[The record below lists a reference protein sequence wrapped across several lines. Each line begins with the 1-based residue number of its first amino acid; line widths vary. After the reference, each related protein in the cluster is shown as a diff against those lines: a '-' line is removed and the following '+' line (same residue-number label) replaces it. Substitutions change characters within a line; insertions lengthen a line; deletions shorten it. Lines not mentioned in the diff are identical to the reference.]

1 LFNHLT
7 YIHLIRRRKMTTKRI
22 AFAYLLIVF
31 SLILAA
37 CASPTAP
44 AQPTTAPAAQPTTA
58 PAEPTAAPAEP
69 TAAPAEPTAAPQEQ
83 AAAPV
88 TLSYLVDDS
97 EANQA
102 TAKALADAYMALHP
116 NVTINIESRPGGTD
130 GDNIVKTRLAT
141 GEMTDIFW
149 YNSGSLLQAL
159 NPSDTL
165 VDLSNEP
172 FIANIVESFLP
183 TVSQNGGI
191 FGVPS
196 QTAMGGGVLYNKKI
210 YDQLGLSVPTTWA
223 EFEANNE
230 KIKAAGTPPVCA
242 TFGDTWTSQ
251 LFVLADYYN
260 VQAANPNFA
269 EEYTANQAK
278 YATTP
283 AAMAGFEHLQEG
295 FDKGWWQ
302 QDYATTKF
310 EQGLKLLADGEC
322 AQYPMLTF
330 ALSTIATNTPDEV
343 NDIGFFAVPGTDAAN
358 NGATIWMPAATYI
371 PKTTKNIDVA
381 KEFLGFIAS
390 TAGVD
395 ALNAAVAPT
404 GPYVIKGAT
413 LPDSVLPAVKDVAA
427 YIDSGKSAPALEF
440 LSPIK
445 GPNLE
450 QICVATGTG
459 QMSPQEAAA
468 NYDED
473 VKKQAQQLGLPGW

>member
-1 LFNHLT
+1 
-7 YIHLIRRRKMTTKRI
+7 MTTKK
-22 AFAYLLIVF
+22 FLPFYVLIMA
-31 SLILAA
+31 SMILTA
-37 CASPTAP
+37 CAPTA
-44 AQPTTAPAAQPTTA
+44 TVAPAAPAATNTTVPQVA
-58 PAEPTAAPAEP
+58 APTANAPVATATSALAATVAP
-69 TAAPAEPTAAPQEQ
+69 TEAP
-83 AAAPV
+83 APV

-102 TAKALADAYMALHP
+102 TAKALADAYTALHP
-116 NVTINIESRPGGTD
+116 NVTINIESRPGGTE

-165 VDLSNEP
+165 VDLSKEP

-196 QTAMGGGVLYNKKI
+196 QTAMGGGILYNKKI
-210 YDQLGLSVPTTWA
+210 YADLGLSVPTTWA

-230 KIKAAGTPPVCA
+230 KIKAAGIAPVIA

-260 VQAANPNFA
+260 VEQTNPTFAAD
-269 EEYTANQAK
+269 YTANKAK

-283 AAMAGFEHLQEG
+283 GAMAGFTYLKEG
-295 FDKGWWQ
+295 FDKDWWQ
-302 QDYATTKF
+302 KDYATTKF
-310 EQGLKLLADGEC
+310 DQGLKMLADGGG
-322 AQYPMLTF
+322 AHYPMLTF
-330 ALSTIATNTPDEV
+330 ALSTIATNSPDKV
-343 NDIGFFAVPGTDAAN
+343 NDIGFFAVPGTDAAK

-371 PKTTKNIDVA
+371 PKTTKNLDVA
-381 KEFLGFIAS
+381 KDFLGFIAS

-427 YIDSGKSAPALEF
+427 YINTGKSAPALEF

-450 QICVATGTG
+450 QICVAVGTG
-459 QMSPQEAAA
+459 QMDAATAAA

>member
-1 LFNHLT
+1 MNTHKT
-7 YIHLIRRRKMTTKRI
+7 IIPYVLII
-22 AFAYLLIVF
+22 FG
-31 SLILAA
+31 LILSACGGPAA
-37 CASPTAP
+37 TPQATAEQPTAV
-44 AQPTTAPAAQPTTA
+44 QQVPAAQPTTT
-58 PAEPTAAPAEP
+58 PAAAPTDTSVP
-69 TAAPAEPTAAPQEQ
+69 

-88 TLSYLVDDS
+88 TLTYLVDDS

-116 NVTINIESRPGGTD
+116 NVTITIESRPGGTE

-165 VDLSNEP
+165 VDLSKEP
-172 FIANIVESFLP
+172 FMANIVESFIP
-183 TVSQNGGI
+183 TVSQNDGV

-196 QTAMGGGVLYNKKI
+196 QTAMGGGILYNKKI
-210 YDQLGLSVPTTWA
+210 YADLGLSVPTTWA

-230 KIKAAGTPPVCA
+230 AIKKAGIAPVIA

-251 LFVLADYYN
+251 LFILADYYN
-260 VQAANPNFA
+260 VQVAHPNFA
-269 EEYTANQAK
+269 ADYTANKAK

-283 AAMAGFEHLQEG
+283 EAMAGFTYLQEG
-295 FDKGWWQ
+295 TEKDWWQ
-302 QDYATTKF
+302 KDFATTKF
-310 EQGLKLLADGEC
+310 EQGLNMLADGEG
-322 AQYPMLTF
+322 AHYPMLTF
-330 ALSTIATNTPDEV
+330 ALSTIATNSPDKV
-343 NDIGFFAVPGTDAAN
+343 NDIGFFAVPGTDAAK
-358 NGATIWMPAATYI
+358 NGDTIWMPAATYI
-371 PKTTKNIDVA
+371 PKTTTNLDVA
-381 KEFLGFIAS
+381 KDFLGFIAS

-395 ALNAAVAPT
+395 ALNASVAPT

-427 YIDSGKSAPALEF
+427 YIDTGKSAPALEF

-445 GPNLE
+445 GPSLE
-450 QICVATGTG
+450 QICVAVGTG
-459 QMSPQEAAA
+459 QMDPATAAA
-468 NYDED
+468 DYDED